1 MKQLEDEQRKLFD
14 KDDEIMN
21 LNDKLTESLEINET
35 ITEKNDKIKEL
46 EEQLEKSQKDLKD
59 AEAKT
64 VEKVKYW
71 AGVCGEYEE
80 ECEKVKETN
89 TDWEAKYEALEIDIN
104 NNYRRSSEFD

>member
-1 MKQLEDEQRKLFD
+1 
-14 KDDEIMN
+14 MN

-64 VEKVKYW
+64 VE
-71 AGVCGEYEE
+71 
-80 ECEKVKETN
+80 
-89 TDWEAKYEALEIDIN
+89 
-104 NNYRRSSEFD
+104 